1 MNNNYDF
8 DSQKYM
14 IILVVICALFA
25 IAVIKAFDFLPE
37 EQKTQNVSIEEVN
50 STTQSDTSENTTSNN
65 DISQE
70 NKEQSKNT
78 ESPKKKRGV
87 LYSSNDTEWDDMSI
101 QEIKAPKGVNEE
113 ITEIED
119 TKANE
124 SSDTFDYSFQSL
136 LNGKKYKANGD
147 YKNAIAE
154 YKNVIEQTKN
164 EEILA
169 IAYED
174 MAGIYAAYKKYGTAL
189 SFANK
194 ANKLSPS
201 VGREFLIAKI
211 YYASGDTNTAINNIN
226 SLLKRSFNKN

>member
-169 IAYED
+169 IAYEE
-174 MAGIYAAYKKYGTAL
+174 MAGIDAAYKKY
-189 SFANK
+189 
-194 ANKLSPS
+194 
-201 VGREFLIAKI
+201 
-211 YYASGDTNTAINNIN
+211 
-226 SLLKRSFNKN
+226 